1 MPRRILID
9 TGLLVAILDKSDR
22 FHNWATQ
29 TVANLPSPF
38 LTCEPVITEACFL
51 LKNVYGGEDAVMGLV
66 SSGNI
71 QISFYMNE
79 EINPIRKL
87 MQQYQN
93 VPMSLADGCLVRM
106 SKLIAG
112 SSILTL
118 DSDFRVY
125 RKHKNE
131 IIDLII
137 PDVI

>member
-1 MPRRILID
+1 M
-9 TGLLVAILDKSDR
+9 
-22 FHNWATQ
+22 
-29 TVANLPSPF
+29 ANLPSPF